1 MARGAV
7 AQVSV
12 RRESW
17 VTGMSSDE
25 ELLQF
30 LYGIPVGVCRFDADG
45 VIDIANPRIAQI
57 FMPIAGPQ
65 SVVSFYEFLRVV
77 APDLLDFIKSH
88 KAGPGLLVDS
98 EEFRIEPQQM
108 FVKGPHPKV
117 VTLTVTALTGKK
129 YLAAVTDVTAQ
140 RERELAR
147 LRAEARL
154 QTVIENIVD
163 YAIFSADIEGHIDA
177 WNKSGERL
185 FQRTAYETLGVPL
198 NELLPPSSFKQ
209 ASLLATLATA
219 WEIGW
224 VDFEGPIPRQDGS
237 VFWAEGLVAP
247 LLLEDSVA
255 GYSVIVRDATER
267 RKSLEALEKAAHTDP
282 LTGLYNRRAFFSR
295 AQQCLR
301 ERSSEPA
308 SVLIVDIDHFKQ
320 INDAFGH
327 DVGDQAIQ
335 MVARRLEEA
344 MRPGDLVCRFGG
356 EEFVALLVGLPVDS
370 VRAIAEQIRSAVQTT
385 DLPVTDGRLVK
396 VTISGGIASIP
407 AGRPLPSG
415 ILDAT
420 IKSADKRL
428 YEAKQ
433 QGRNR
438 VVCDAPIT

>member
-1 MARGAV
+1 M
-7 AQVSV
+7 
-12 RRESW
+12 
-17 VTGMSSDE
+17 
-25 ELLQF
+25 
-30 LYGIPVGVCRFDADG
+30 
-45 VIDIANPRIAQI
+45 
-57 FMPIAGPQ
+57 
-65 SVVSFYEFLRVV
+65 
-77 APDLLDFIKSH
+77 
-88 KAGPGLLVDS
+88 
-98 EEFRIEPQQM
+98 
-108 FVKGPHPKV
+108 
-117 VTLTVTALTGKK
+117 
-129 YLAAVTDVTAQ
+129 
-140 RERELAR
+140 
-147 LRAEARL
+147 
-154 QTVIENIVD
+154 
-163 YAIFSADIEGHIDA
+163 
-177 WNKSGERL
+177 
-185 FQRTAYETLGVPL
+185 
-198 NELLPPSSFKQ
+198 
-209 ASLLATLATA
+209 LATLATA

-356 EEFVALLVGLPVDS
+356 EEFVALLVGLAVDS

-438 VVCDAPIT
+438 VACDAPIT